1 MCEKYQ
7 IETQK
12 QYEKKRTRTELNDT
26 GVSDHDISLEQVDL
40 IVVPDHNNKREQD
53 VFDIASILYRRA
65 IISPDGRTYLDVTC
79 EEDYNKEYRKDKFCT
94 FANTRDF

>member
-12 QYEKKRTRTELNDT
+12 QYEKKWKRTELNYT
-26 GVSDHDISLEQVDL
+26 GVSDHDISLEQVDF
-40 IVVPDHNNKREQD
+40 IAVPDHNNKREQA

-65 IISPDGRTYLDVTC
+65 IISSDGRKYLDVVC
-79 EEDYNKEYRKDKFCT
+79 EEDYTKKYRIDKFCT
-94 FANTRDF
+94 FADLR